1 MGLDLKAAENIA
13 LVLTE
18 ALPYIQKFSKW
29 NLIIKYGGNA
39 MIDEKLKASFA
50 SDIALMKAVG
60 INPIIVHGGGPQI
73 GQALEKIGKETKF
86 LEGMRV
92 TDKETMNIVEDT
104 LINIINKDIVN
115 LINSF
120 GGKASSLSGKEN
132 NLIISKKFEMKKGKI
147 DIGFVGDVKSINKN
161 FLQSTIDQNF
171 IPVIAPVGVDENG
184 NTYNINADLVAGK
197 IAEVLNAKKLI
208 LLTNTAGVYDENNN
222 LLSTIK
228 TKDVNSLI
236 NRGII
241 TSGMLPKIQCALN
254 AVNSGVNMAHIIDG
268 RIEHAVLLE
277 LFTDQGIG
285 TLIHQSK

>member
-184 NTYNINADLVAGK
+184 DTYNINADLVAGK